1 MTGVSDRCQA
11 RRIGRFV
18 RGHVRIR
25 THLTRAARARI
36 RASNALVRSHE
47 GWIGPF
53 YNASMCRATAF
64 LAVGVPAVVLA
75 ALAGCGST
83 GPIAR
88 AGVRTGSTSST
99 APAVTSTAGHLQTRP
114 PRAARNTTSRS
125 GQGTASPSLSQAPRV
140 SGQTREVSGKVNG
153 PDALPAAAKYAVAPG
168 APSDAEI
175 RKEIAKAQE
184 AGAVLP
190 SGNNARSFEEEAAAN
205 VYAPNGGDWAF
216 PIQPL
221 SLVLSPSTWTE
232 DQGVD
237 VATAAG
243 ACGKAA
249 VEVALTSGT
258 VVQEGISGFGP
269 YAPVIHVEA
278 GPYKGWF
285 VYYGHAAPALV
296 PIGAHVVAG
305 QPIAEVGCGIVGLS
319 SGPHLEIGL
328 TPPGTTPCCPAWRA
342 TSPDMDALLEQL
354 YARSRH

>member
-1 MTGVSDRCQA
+1 MLVSS
-11 RRIGRFV
+11 RRRQIG
-18 RGHVRIR
+18 
-25 THLTRAARARI
+25 
-36 RASNALVRSHE
+36 AS
-47 GWIGPF
+47 
-53 YNASMCRATAF
+53 YNAPMCRATAF
-64 LAVGVPAVVLA
+64 LAVGVPVVLLA

-83 GPIAR
+83 GHTAG
-88 AGVRTGSTSST
+88 AGVRTGSATST
-99 APAVTSTAGHLQTRP
+99 DPAVNPTAGHLQAGA
-114 PRAARNTTSRS
+114 PRATGDTTSRS
-125 GQGTASPSLSQAPRV
+125 GQGTTSPSLSQAPRV
-140 SGQTREVSGKVNG
+140 PGHTREVSGKVSG
-153 PDALPAAAKYAVAPG
+153 PDALPAAAKYTVAPG

-175 RKEIAKAQE
+175 RKEIAKAQQ

-221 SLVLSPSTWTE
+221 SLVLSPSSWTD

-237 VATAAG
+237 VATAGG
-243 ACGKAA
+243 ACGNAA

-258 VVQEGISGFGP
+258 VVQEGISGFGS
-269 YAPVIHVEA
+269 YAPVIHIDA

-296 PIGAHVVAG
+296 PVGAHVVAG
-305 QPIAEVGCGIVGLS
+305 QPIAEVGCGIVGFS

-328 TPPGTTPCCPAWRA
+328 TPPGTTPCCPSWQV
-342 TSPDMDALLEQL
+342 TSPAMDALMEQL